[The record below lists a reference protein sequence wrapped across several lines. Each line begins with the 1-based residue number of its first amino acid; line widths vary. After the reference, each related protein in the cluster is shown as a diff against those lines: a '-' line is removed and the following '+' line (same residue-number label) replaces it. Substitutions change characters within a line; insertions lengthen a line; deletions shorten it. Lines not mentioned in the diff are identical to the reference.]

1 MNVRPVARS
10 SLSQPASRL
19 HARLLLSPPNVS
31 DAPLQFACYYDR
43 FVFSRA
49 RGLQHTDVF
58 LRPRLHLQSSSSI
71 LFPMRHVGKRI
82 NPAIVEQKSRFGAR
96 LLRSCSASDKRI
108 HTWNRAAAEIKKTEA
123 DFESALR
130 QDMGDPASSK
140 QSHSIRKRTL
150 ANAQF

>member
-1 MNVRPVARS
+1 
-10 SLSQPASRL
+10 
-19 HARLLLSPPNVS
+19 
-31 DAPLQFACYYDR
+31 
-43 FVFSRA
+43 
-49 RGLQHTDVF
+49 
-58 LRPRLHLQSSSSI
+58 
-71 LFPMRHVGKRI
+71 MRHVGKRI
-82 NPAIVEQKSRFGAR
+82 NPAIVEQKSRFRAR